1 MQLELLKSKIH
12 RATVTDANLNYEGS
26 ITIARDLMDAAH
38 ILPYEKV
45 GVLDV
50 NNGNRLD
57 TYVIEGPA
65 GSGVICLNGAA
76 ARLVQPGD
84 LVIIVAYASMSE
96 EEAKSWKPTIGILP
110 AITIATRKFDNF
122 SSIWYFEQKSVS
134 DFLSSCECQFCKQNL
149 TFSSVNQGL

>member
-26 ITIARDLMDAAH
+26 ITIARDLMDAAG
-38 ILPYEKV
+38 ILPFEKV

-50 NNGNRLD
+50 NNGSRLE

-65 GSGVICLNGAA
+65 KSGMICLNGAA

-84 LVIIVAYASMSE
+84 LVIIVAYASMTP
-96 EEAKSWKPTIGILP
+96 EEAKNWQPT
-110 AITIATRKFDNF
+110 
-122 SSIWYFEQKSVS
+122 VVH
-134 DFLSSCECQFCKQNL
+134 
-149 TFSSVNQGL
+149 VNEKNEIV

>member
-12 RATVTDANLNYEGS
+12 RATVTDANLNYQGS
-26 ITIARDLMDAAH
+26 ITIARDLMDAAN

-65 GSGVICLNGAA
+65 KSGMICLNGAA

-84 LVIIVAYASMSE
+84 LVIIVAYASMTP
-96 EEAKSWKPTIGILP
+96 EEAKNWQPT
-110 AITIATRKFDNF
+110 
-122 SSIWYFEQKSVS
+122 VVH
-134 DFLSSCECQFCKQNL
+134 
-149 TFSSVNQGL
+149 VNEKNEIV

>member
-12 RATVTDANLNYEGS
+12 RATVTDANLNYQGS
-26 ITIARDLMDAAH
+26 ITIARDLMDAAN

-57 TYVIEGPA
+57 TFVIEGPA
-65 GSGVICLNGAA
+65 KSGMICLNGAA

-84 LVIIVAYASMSE
+84 LVIIVAYASMTP
-96 EEAKSWKPTIGILP
+96 EEAKNWQPT
-110 AITIATRKFDNF
+110 
-122 SSIWYFEQKSVS
+122 VVH
-134 DFLSSCECQFCKQNL
+134 
-149 TFSSVNQGL
+149 VNEKNEIV

>member
-26 ITIARDLMDAAH
+26 ITIARDLMDAAN
-38 ILPYEKV
+38 ILPFEKV

-50 NNGNRLD
+50 NNGARLD

-65 GSGVICLNGAA
+65 KSGVICLNGAA

-84 LVIIVAYASMSE
+84 LVIIVTYATMSP
-96 EEAKSWKPTIGILP
+96 EEAKTWKPTVI
-110 AITIATRKFDNF
+110 R
-122 SSIWYFEQKSVS
+122 
-134 DFLSSCECQFCKQNL
+134 
-149 TFSSVNQGL
+149 VNGKNEIIEKI

>member
-1 MQLELLKSKIH
+1 MSSSKRIMQLELLKSKIH

-26 ITIARDLMDAAH
+26 ITIARDLMDAAN
-38 ILPYEKV
+38 ILPFEKV

-84 LVIIVAYASMSE
+84 LVIIVAYATMNE
-96 EEAKSWKPTIGILP
+96 DEAKSWKPTVIH
-110 AITIATRKFDNF
+110 
-122 SSIWYFEQKSVS
+122 
-134 DFLSSCECQFCKQNL
+134 
-149 TFSSVNQGL
+149 VNAKNEIV

>member
-1 MQLELLKSKIH
+1 MSSSKRIMQLELLKSKIH

-26 ITIARDLMDAAH
+26 ITIARDLMDAAN

-84 LVIIVAYASMSE
+84 LVIIVAYATMSE
-96 EEAKSWKPTIGILP
+96 DEAKVWKPTVIH
-110 AITIATRKFDNF
+110 
-122 SSIWYFEQKSVS
+122 
-134 DFLSSCECQFCKQNL
+134 
-149 TFSSVNQGL
+149 VNAKNEIV

>member
-1 MQLELLKSKIH
+1 MQLELLKAKIH

-26 ITIARDLMDAAH
+26 ITIARDLMDAAG
-38 ILPYEKV
+38 ILPFEKV

-57 TYVIEGPA
+57 TYVIEGKA

-84 LVIIVAYASMSE
+84 LGLDDVQAQAKESPRTLKEAREIVEREVISRALRDSNA
-96 EEAKSWKPTIGILP
+96 
-110 AITIATRKFDNF
+110 
-122 SSIWYFEQKSVS
+122 
-134 DFLSSCECQFCKQNL
+134 NL
-149 TFSSVNQGL
+149 TLAATILGIDRKVLREIMERLGMKKEDFKK